1 MPLLPL
7 PATWLLQMRTAPDVP
22 LIINMTVS
30 TVLLQNLQLG
40 VQLARYDHHPPTPK
54 SQSSDMFAAATTTL
68 TREPRGEVTIPSSAR
83 NRISTIQF
91 TVSLSIFHCIDMS
104 NMGLQI
110 MAAPTID

>member
-68 TREPRGEVTIPSSAR
+68 TREPRGEITIPSSAQS
-83 NRISTIQF
+83 NLDNSVYSESLYISLYRH
-91 TVSLSIFHCIDMS
+91 VKHGAS
-104 NMGLQI
+104 NNGS
-110 MAAPTID
+110 THH